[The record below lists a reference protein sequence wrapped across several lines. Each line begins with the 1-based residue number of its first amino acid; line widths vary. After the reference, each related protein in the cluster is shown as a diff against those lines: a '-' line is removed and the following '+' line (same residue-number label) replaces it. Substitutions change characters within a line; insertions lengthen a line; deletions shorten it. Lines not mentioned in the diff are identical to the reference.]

1 MISLE
6 KHNGNS
12 NVANDLSQIYVL
24 HVKQKEVNVKVFN
37 MITKNKRG

>member
-12 NVANDLSQIYVL
+12 NVADDLSTNICPSRETY
-24 HVKQKEVNVKVFN
+24 
-37 MITKNKRG
+37 RGTC